1 MNRMSVN
8 LSPEMEKLIDET
20 AKKEGISKADVVR
33 KAFALLQ
40 VSESEKKKGRS
51 LGIISDEHNGN
62 EMRVVGKIIGL

>member
-40 VSESEKKKGRS
+40 VSETEKKKGRS
-51 LGIISDEHNGN
+51 LGIITEEQNSH
-62 EMRVVGKIIGL
+62 EMKVVGKIIGL

>member
-1 MNRMSVN
+1 MNRMSMN

-40 VSESEKKKGRS
+40 VSETEKKKGRS
-51 LGIISDEHNGN
+51 LGIITEEQNSH
-62 EMRVVGKIIGL
+62 EMKVVSKIIGL

>member
-8 LSPEMEKLIDET
+8 LSPEMESLIEET
-20 AKKEGISKADVVR
+20 SKREGITKAEVIR

-40 VSESEKKKGRS
+40 ISESEKKKGRAI
-51 LGIISDEHNGN
+51 GVISEDSNH